1 MSVFLSSQVDD
12 SDSDSD
18 SDDADSE
25 LDGSDDDEQS
35 ASGALDAEVEAQDLF
50 VIDSGDAESAQMQ
63 RQLRAMIMQH
73 EPESVKQPSA
83 ADEQSDNESDAPS
96 AAVAPSQLNS
106 LIAEEM
112 SAHSVPEV
120 ELAQAGAVEDQPIQV
135 EEPEVPARRPR
146 GRPPKAKAPEVEVE
160 APAAPK
166 SKRKATEPVV
176 VEPEVHAEPVG
187 AKRTR
192 GKK

>member
-1 MSVFLSSQVDD
+1 
-12 SDSDSD
+12 
-18 SDDADSE
+18 
-25 LDGSDDDEQS
+25 
-35 ASGALDAEVEAQDLF
+35 LDAEVEAQDLF
-50 VIDSGDAESAQMQ
+50 VIDSGDAESAKLQ

-73 EPESVKQPSA
+73 EPESVQQPD
-83 ADEQSDNESDAPS
+83 ADVESDNESDAPS
-96 AAVAPSQLNS
+96 TVAAPSQLNS

-112 SAHSVPEV
+112 SANSVPEV

-135 EEPEVPARRPR
+135 DEPEVPVRRPR

-166 SKRKATEPVV
+166 SKRKAAEPVV
-176 VEPEVHAEPVG
+176 AEAEVPAEPVG